1 MYKFPE
7 NLRKKKSECRR
18 NILPNLYFISK
29 SLATALDNWNKI
41 YLLYSILWISLK
53 YFLIDFSSFLD
64 LFYCLK
70 EKGFFILFGGCI
82 LLYIVVYWI
91 KGIGLVKSIET
102 FQTEQVF
109 SKNCQLSFKTWHQLK
124 SWGKNNLVM

>member
-29 SLATALDNWNKI
+29 SLATALDNWQLDNWNKI

-64 LFYCLK
+64 LFYCIK
-70 EKGFFILFGGCI
+70 EKGFFIF
-82 LLYIVVYWI
+82 V
-91 KGIGLVKSIET
+91 
-102 FQTEQVF
+102 
-109 SKNCQLSFKTWHQLK
+109 
-124 SWGKNNLVM
+124 WGM